1 MIEVFRALGNRN
13 RLRIVCIL
21 ERGPLNVSEITSV
34 LMLQQ
39 SNASRHLRRLLEAGV
54 VKRHGSHGWSYY
66 MLSDENPNVAEIIE
80 LARGEVEDRDWFKR
94 DSKRLAKCFL
104 ERKESSRRFF
114 DQKAS
119 RWDRLGRMLPDAE
132 SYLEDVMAELPSD
145 GDLVEIGCGTGKLMV
160 RLSGSCGRII
170 GVDQSAE
177 MLSRAAKRVIEAGI
191 SKRAELRLG
200 DAEHIPV
207 GDGRADGVLM
217 NMVLHHVPE
226 PAEVLFECARIL
238 RSGGILILAELTE
251 HQNSDFQQQQGDLW
265 PGFKKQTL
273 ESWLAGAGFDEKRS
287 GTINSGKG
295 FWIAVTRRE
304 RA

>member
-1 MIEVFRALGNRN
+1 MIEIFRALGNRN

-21 ERGPLNVSEITSV
+21 DRGPLNVSEITSV

-39 SNASRHLRRLLEAGV
+39 SNVSRHLGRLLEAGV

-66 MLSDENPNVAEIIE
+66 MLSDENPSVAEIIR
-80 LARGEVEDRDWFKR
+80 LARAEVKDREWFKR

-104 ERKESSRRFF
+104 DRKESSRRFF
-114 DQKAS
+114 DQEAS
-119 RWDRLGRMLPDAE
+119 RWDRLERMLPDAE
-132 SYLEDVMAELPSD
+132 SYLEEVMTELPSD

-160 RLSGSCGRII
+160 RLLESCGRVI

-177 MLSRAAKRVIEAGI
+177 MLGRAAKRVIEEGI
-191 SKRAELRLG
+191 SDRAELRLG

-226 PAEVLFECARIL
+226 PAEVLSECARIL
-238 RSGGILILAELTE
+238 QSGGILILAELTE
-251 HQNSDFQQQQGDLW
+251 HQNSDFQKQQGDLW
-265 PGFKKQTL
+265 PGFRRETV
-273 ESWLAGAGFDEKRS
+273 EAWLARAGFDEKRT

-295 FWIAVTRRE
+295 FWIAATRRE